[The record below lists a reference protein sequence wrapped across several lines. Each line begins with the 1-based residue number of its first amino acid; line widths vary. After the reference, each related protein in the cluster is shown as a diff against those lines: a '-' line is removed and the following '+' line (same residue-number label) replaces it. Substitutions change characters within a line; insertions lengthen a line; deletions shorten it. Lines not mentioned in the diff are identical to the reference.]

1 MQVAN
6 RGNGDRHE
14 IGWLKAV
21 ILVVA
26 WLIIISLAKDVWQI
40 RTGFNRIT
48 ESERRLVAEEARQ
61 SNLKQKLELVQTP
74 AYKEKLIREKLNMQ
88 KIGEVIVVMPKN
100 GSLTTVSETKP
111 DLPEPNWEKWWK
123 LLRV

>member
-21 ILVVA
+21 ILVIA

-61 SNLKQKLELVQTP
+61 SNLKQKLELVQTQP
-74 AYKEKLIREKLNMQ
+74 YIEKLIREKLNMQ
-88 KIGEVIVVMPKN
+88 KVGEVIVVMPKK
-100 GSLTTVSETKP
+100 GSLRTVDEVEP
-111 DLPEPNWEKWWK
+111 GLPEHNWEKWWK